1 MLFGNKDKK
10 RFKYWCLVV
19 IFVVLGT
26 LPRRTAESKNKKTH
40 LEMMRFHIKCC
51 AVDKNC
57 F

>member
-26 LPRRTAESKNKKTH
+26 LRGGQESLNSDESVD
-40 LEMMRFHIKCC
+40 LCC
-51 AVDKNC
+51 L
-57 F
+57 